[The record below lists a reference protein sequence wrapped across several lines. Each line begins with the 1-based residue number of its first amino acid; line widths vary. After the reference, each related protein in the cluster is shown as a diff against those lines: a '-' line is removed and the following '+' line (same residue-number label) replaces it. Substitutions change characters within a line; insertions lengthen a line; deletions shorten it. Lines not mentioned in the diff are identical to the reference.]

1 MTISVALVLA
11 GLALLVGGGEL
22 LVRGAAGLARTL
34 GLSPLVIGLTVVAFA
49 TSAPELAV
57 TVGATISGEPD
68 LAVGNVVGSNIVN
81 VLLIL
86 GLSAMLV
93 PLAVSS
99 RVVRIDVPVM
109 LALSVAA
116 LLLALDGRISA
127 LDGMVLL
134 GVVIVYTAGSV
145 VGARRETAAGRATG
159 EPSARPSRAWMDVV
173 LALGGVVLLVLG
185 AQSLVTGATDIAL
198 SLQVSTAVIGLTVVA
213 IGTSLPELA
222 TSVIAARRGQ
232 RDIAIG
238 NIVGSNIFNIGAVL
252 GLSATISPGGVP
264 VADSIVAVDLPL
276 MVAAALAL
284 LPVAFTGFEMS
295 RAEGTLLVA
304 LYAAYTAYLVLDAT
318 GHDALSGFTTVMAW
332 FVAPLVAVTLLVTT
346 LFEIRR
352 RRRPDG
358 RGDTGATPEEPSS
371 PRRSP

>member
-1 MTISVALVLA
+1 VTLDVLLVVL

-22 LVRGAAGLARTL
+22 LVRGASGLARTL

-86 GLSAMLV
+86 GVSAMV
-93 PLAVSS
+93 IPLAVSS

-109 LALSVAA
+109 VVLSFAMLA
-116 LLLALDGRISA
+116 LALDGRISA
-127 LDGMVLL
+127 VDGAMLL
-134 GVVIVYTAGSV
+134 AAVVGYTTVSV
-145 VGARRETAAGRATG
+145 VGARRESAAQRTVDAASAARTPVWVELGLSAAGVA
-159 EPSARPSRAWMDVV
+159 
-173 LALGGVVLLVLG
+173 LLVLG
-185 AQSLVTGATDIAL
+185 ARSLVTGATDIAL
-198 SLQVSTAVIGLTVVA
+198 SLDVSTAVIGLTVVA
-213 IGTSLPELA
+213 VGTSLPELA

-252 GLSATISPGGVP
+252 GLSATVSADGVP
-264 VADSIVAVDLPL
+264 VAASIVAVDLPL

-284 LPVAFTGFEMS
+284 LPVAFTGFAMS
-295 RAEGTLLVA
+295 RSEGALFVA
-304 LYAAYTAYLVLDAT
+304 LYIAYTAYLVLDSA
-318 GHDALSGFTTVMAW
+318 GHDALDGFSTVMLW
-332 FVAPLVAVTLLVTT
+332 FVLPLVAVTLAVTT
-346 LFEIRR
+346 AYELRQ
-352 RRRPDG
+352 RRRPRGQPTPSG
-358 RGDTGATPEEPSS
+358 RDAM
-371 PRRSP
+371 R